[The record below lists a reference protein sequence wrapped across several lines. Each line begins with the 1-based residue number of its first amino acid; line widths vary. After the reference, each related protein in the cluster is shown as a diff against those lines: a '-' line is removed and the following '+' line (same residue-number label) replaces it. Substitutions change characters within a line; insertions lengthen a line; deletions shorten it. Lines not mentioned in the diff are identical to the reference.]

1 VNHRWCSTIHQEAF
15 PLSQPCPALRW
26 RGWLL
31 DWQRRHL
38 HASSLRLL
46 PGLASPD
53 SWLGPFELAKNVV
66 QTSVLMANRSHATTG
81 AADKYASLRGVPRL
95 GTMEAIQQI
104 IARHG
109 YRGLYT
115 GVGLHAVRDTIGT
128 GLYFGIYET
137 AKQLISTFMGDN
149 QSPFGAP
156 MAAGAL
162 SGVIPWICTYPLD
175 TRKTRAQS
183 ILLGKSKEI
192 GEASM
197 AVARSSIY
205 KGMTVS
211 IFRTAF
217 QNMILLS
224 TFEYLKI
231 KINNLE
237 I

>member
-1 VNHRWCSTIHQEAF
+1 VLYNTPGSLPTVSTVSCFTLAGMV
-15 PLSQPCPALRW
+15 A
-26 RGWLL
+26 
-31 DWQRRHL
+31 
-38 HASSLRLL
+38 
-46 PGLASPD
+46 GLAAAP
-53 SWLGPFELAKNVV
+53 LACPFELAKNVV

-115 GVGLHAVRDTIGT
+115 GIGLHAVRDTIGT